1 VEAKTEE
8 IAHRN
13 VQKITA
19 RKSKRKETSGQLPE
33 DKLPEGKTLTD
44 TVYVGDE
51 VLTAVLNET
60 AQQLRNFSPDYLP
73 DGAKFDPVKR
83 VIDWTPKEGQL
94 GIRKMSYTVSFA
106 VQDEVE
112 VEEIRGQSVTAR
124 SKQEEKTVELYF
136 FVAKRK
142 DESGGLK

>member
-1 VEAKTEE
+1 
-8 IAHRN
+8 
-13 VQKITA
+13 
-19 RKSKRKETSGQLPE
+19 
-33 DKLPEGKTLTD
+33 
-44 TVYVGDE
+44 VYVGDE
-51 VLTAVLNET
+51 VLTAVLNENL
-60 AQQLRNFSPDYLP
+60 QQLREFSPDYLP

-106 VQDEVE
+106 VQDKVE

-124 SKQEEKTVELYF
+124 SREAEETVELYF